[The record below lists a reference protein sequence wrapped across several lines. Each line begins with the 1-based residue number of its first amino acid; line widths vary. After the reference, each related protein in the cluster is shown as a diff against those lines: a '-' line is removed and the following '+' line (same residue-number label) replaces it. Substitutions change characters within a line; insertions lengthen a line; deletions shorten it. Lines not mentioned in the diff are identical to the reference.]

1 MILPKTVEAIFD
13 AAKIEEVVGDFVQL
27 KRRGVNMLG
36 LCPFH
41 NEKTPSFTVS
51 PAKGI
56 YKCFGC
62 GEGGNAVN
70 FIMEHEQIS
79 YPEALRYLA
88 RKYDIQIEEKE
99 TTEEYKAQQRLA
111 DSLYI
116 INKFAQKYYE
126 NQLFGTDYG
135 RSVGLS
141 YFKERGF
148 REEIIQR
155 FGLGFS
161 NGQHDDF
168 AKGAANKGYDKALLQ
183 KAGLLARSGRDFFR
197 MRVMFPIHNLSG
209 KVVAFG
215 GRILTNNKKQPK
227 YLNTPETDIYNKSKR
242 LYGIYY
248 ARKAMVKRDECY
260 MVEGYTDVLSLHQAG
275 IENTVASSGTSLT
288 IGQIQLVKR
297 YTPNMTIIYDGDAAG
312 VKAALRGL
320 DLVLEQDMNVKV
332 VLLPEGE
339 DPDSYLRKVGA
350 TAFEEYLQKE
360 ASDFVLFKTKL
371 LTEETADDP
380 IRRAELLKDIVQTL
394 AKIPNS
400 LKRSVYVRECASR
413 MGIEE
418 GLLHAEIN
426 KHLKNYLKNKQ
437 LEKDKKAQETP
448 PPSDIAL
455 PDQAAVAK
463 QKTVDITKDETDE
476 YQERDMVRILMQF
489 GDRDFNKE
497 DTVAEFLLE
506 NMLDLIGEFDNPLY
520 ATIVAEYI
528 EKLEEGETLDL
539 DYFIQHTNPKIAEL
553 TVHLVSSPYEY
564 SPNWVLRLD
573 IYLNSQKM
581 PEENHIAEAQSAILR
596 FKLHKINRLAKR
608 NQERIKSIK
617 DDPQEL
623 LITLQVQQ
631 RILEMRKEVAEKLN
645 TVIT

>member
-1 MILPKTVEAIFD
+1 MISPKTVEAIFD

-62 GEGGNAVN
+62 GAGGNAVN
-70 FIMEHEQIS
+70 FVMEHEQLS

-88 RKYDIQIEEKE
+88 GKYDIHIEEKE
-99 TTEEYKAQQRLA
+99 VSEEYKAQQRLA

-116 INKFAQKYYE
+116 ANNFAQKYYE
-126 NQLFGTDYG
+126 SQLFGTDYG
-135 RSVGLS
+135 LSVGLG

-148 REEIIQR
+148 REEIIKR

-168 AKGAANKGYDKALLQ
+168 SKNAAHKGYDKALLQ
-183 KAGLLARSGRDFFR
+183 KAGLLSKSGRDFFR

-209 KVVAFG
+209 KVIAFG

-227 YLNTPETDIYNKSKR
+227 YLNTPETDIYNKSKS
-242 LYGIYY
+242 LYGIYF
-248 ARKAMVKRDECY
+248 ARKAIVKRNECY
-260 MVEGYTDVLSLHQAG
+260 LVEGYTDVLSLHQAG

-288 IGQIQLVKR
+288 IGQIQLIKR
-297 YTPNMTIIYDGDAAG
+297 YSSNITILYDGDAAG

-332 VLLPEGE
+332 VLLPQGE
-339 DPDSYLRKVGA
+339 DPDSYLQKVGA
-350 TAFEEYLQKE
+350 TAFEEYIQSE
-360 ASDFVLFKTKL
+360 ASDFILFKTNL
-371 LTEETADDP
+371 LTKETANDP
-380 IRRAELLKDIVQTL
+380 IRRAELLKDIVKTL
-394 AKIPNS
+394 AKIPDS
-400 LKRSVYVRECASR
+400 LKRSVYVRECAAR
-413 MGIEE
+413 MGIGES
-418 GLLHAEIN
+418 LLHAEIN
-426 KHLKNYLKNKQ
+426 KNLKNIIKNKK
-437 LEKDKKAQETP
+437 LEKEKKQQDAP

-455 PDQAAVAK
+455 PEQAAMVQSQASAIAK
-463 QKTVDITKDETDE
+463 EETDE

-489 GDRDFNKE
+489 GDREFNKE
-497 DTVAEFLLE
+497 STVAEFLLE
-506 NMLDLIGEFDNPLY
+506 NMIDLVGEFDSGLY
-520 ATIVAEYI
+520 AGIIAEYI
-528 EKLEEGETLDL
+528 EKLEEGELLNLDH
-539 DYFIQHTNPKIAEL
+539 FIQHKNEEVSKLA
-553 TVHLVSSPYEY
+553 VHLVSTPYVY
-564 SPNWVLRLD
+564 SPNWVRLD

-581 PEENHIAEAQSAILR
+581 PEENHIAEAKSIILR
-596 FKLHKINRLAKR
+596 FKLHKINRLAQR
-608 NQERIKSIK
+608 NQEKIKNLK
-617 DDPQEL
+617 DDPQEMM
-623 LITLQVQQ
+623 ITLQVQQ
-631 RILEMRKEVAEKLN
+631 RILEMRKEVALQLN